1 MYRLLPLFLLICFTT
16 LSAEEPIIVR
26 LATEKQLVPV
36 KLDPVRDDNAGLS
49 SNYLKQLN
57 DVLRFDLNN
66 NGRTT
71 TEKKAGQDS
80 FYTVRLTVANRTLQ
94 AQLFAAH
101 SDSAKGISGVALSG
115 KISEDRRKIHKVADV
130 IYKALFNSE
139 GIATTKILYTMK
151 NSSLKQ
157 EEWLSD
163 VWEADYD
170 GANAHQLTRNAGYCV
185 TPTYIPPKPGFNAGN
200 FLYVSYKTGQPKIYI
215 GSLKSGSG
223 QRLTMI
229 RSNQLMP
236 TITRQRDQV
245 AFICDVTGN
254 PDLFLQPFDSLQG
267 AVGKPRQIFASHLAT
282 QGTPT
287 FSPDGKQI
295 AFVSDKDGSPRVYA
309 MDIPNPGTSL
319 KQIRPKLISKYARGS
334 TAPAWSPDGKK
345 IAYCSLTEGT
355 RQIWIYDF
363 EKDEEF
369 QITKGSGHKENPT
382 WAPNSLSLIF
392 NTNQNNRG
400 ELYLVNLSGSKAT
413 KITSGTGHKRFP
425 SWEPR

>member
-1 MYRLLPLFLLICFTT
+1 MFRLVPLFLLICFTP
-16 LSAEEPIIVR
+16 LVAEEQIVVR

-36 KLDPVRDDNAGLS
+36 KLDPVRDDNSGFS
-49 SNYLKQLN
+49 SGYLKQLN

-71 TEKKAGQDS
+71 TGKVAGQDP
-80 FYTVRLTVANRTLQ
+80 FYTVRLTIANRTLQ

-101 SDSAKGISGVALSG
+101 SDNAKGVSGIVLSG
-115 KISEDRRKIHKVADV
+115 TLAEDRRKIHKVADV

-139 GIATTKILYTMK
+139 GIATTKILYTIRRP
-151 NSSLKQ
+151 SSKPG
-157 EEWLSD
+157 EWLSD

-170 GANAHQLTRNAGYCV
+170 GANARQLTHGAGYCV
-185 TPTYIPPKPGFNAGN
+185 TPTYVPPKPGFSAGN
-200 FLYVSYKTGQPKIYI
+200 FFYVSYKTGQPKIYL
-215 GSLKSGSG
+215 GSLKNGSG
-223 QRLTMI
+223 QRFSMI

-236 TITRQRDQV
+236 TISRQRDQV

-254 PDLFLQPFDSLQG
+254 PDLFLQPFDSSQG
-267 AVGKPRQIFASHLAT
+267 AVGKPRQIFAGHLAT

-287 FSPDGKQI
+287 FSPNGKQI

-309 MDIPNPGTSL
+309 MDIPPVGASL
-319 KQIRPKLISKYARGS
+319 KEIRAKLVSKYSRGS

-345 IAYCSLTEGT
+345 IAYCSLTDGA

-369 QITKGSGHKENPT
+369 QITKGEGHKENPT
-382 WAPNSLSLIF
+382 WSPNSLSIIF
-392 NTNQNNRG
+392 NTNQNDRG

-413 KITSGTGHKRFP
+413 KITSGSGQKRFP